1 MASPTKSRAP
11 HKAVYAYQAQEPDEL
26 TLSVGD
32 EVHVQQRQEDGWWFG
47 VIVTDGAPRCGLFP
61 GLYVE
66 KVVDQ
71 AAAAC
76 LLQARVRGGR
86 ARQRVVEVLMV
97 DRKLRTLRR
106 RASEELGGLQDIAAL
121 SQALKEQQ
129 QKIMSKAYLQ
139 KVFSVCVSDAMFKTI
154 DFL

>member
-66 KVVDQ
+66 RVVDQ

-76 LLQARVRGGR
+76 LLQARVRGRLAR
-86 ARQRVVEVLMV
+86 AAPCLLYTSPSPR
-97 DRKLRTLRR
+97 DATLSRMPSS
-106 RASEELGGLQDIAAL
+106 A
-121 SQALKEQQ
+121 
-129 QKIMSKAYLQ
+129 
-139 KVFSVCVSDAMFKTI
+139 
-154 DFL
+154 